1 MCMDTTQDKG
11 RETPASGFD
20 AVYEDIAG
28 NMVDTAVERA
38 ADPAEVPVPDPD
50 AEDVYEETAEK
61 LIDGMVEERDEAPG
75 AIAGTDGAPER

>member
-1 MCMDTTQDKG
+1 MDAKKDNG
-11 RETPASGFD
+11 RETQGSGFD

-38 ADPAEVPVPDPD
+38 ADPAEVPVPDPA

-61 LIDGMVEERDEAPG
+61 LIDGMVEERDGAPG
-75 AIAGTDGAPER
+75 ALADSDDAPER

>member
-1 MCMDTTQDKG
+1 MDATKDNG
-11 RETPASGFD
+11 RDTPASGYD

-28 NMVDTAVERA
+28 SMVETAVERA

-61 LIDGMVEERDEAPG
+61 LIDGMVEERDDAPG
-75 AIAGTDGAPER
+75 ALADSDEAPER